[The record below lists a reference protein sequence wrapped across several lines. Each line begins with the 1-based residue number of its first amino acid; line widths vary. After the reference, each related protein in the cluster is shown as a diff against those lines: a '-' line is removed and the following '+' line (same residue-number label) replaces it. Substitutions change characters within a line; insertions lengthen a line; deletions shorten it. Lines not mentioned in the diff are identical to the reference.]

1 MSAARLHKLM
11 RVLGTKNLI
20 YSQTTQNLPI
30 ACVLAL
36 GVWMDHE
43 RANTVMSIINHR
55 QVQLRRTLAAL
66 STYWHVQLASPTSA
80 LWDVSFS
87 IMRRAH
93 NRKRNKQ
100 RIEDCNC
107 NRVVTILS

>member
-11 RVLGTKNLI
+11 RVLGTKTNH
-20 YSQTTQNLPI
+20 SQTTQNLPI

-66 STYWHVQLASPTSA
+66 STGMQLASPQRLCPLGCEFFDHA
-80 LWDVSFS
+80 A
-87 IMRRAH
+87 RA
-93 NRKRNKQ
+93 
-100 RIEDCNC
+100 
-107 NRVVTILS
+107 